1 MGLDFL
7 RSDLVLFNYY
17 SFGSLL
23 VTITTFFLAV
33 FFLSL
38 KRKTVATYHLGIAF
52 LVFGLFE
59 IGYFMAAFYYHPIAA
74 YHRWLTGCLILPT
87 ITHFT
92 QFFIRYPNNYN
103 KKFGFWMMVFQHL
116 LGFVVACFFIY
127 LTFISEKIYHFTA
140 HHWDFNALI
149 ASKYLALLIA
159 LYSVIAFIIVPSWR
173 IITDKERK
181 RFAIFLFSL
190 GFMIA
195 AFYPNIANVLSRDG
209 YMERST
215 YMTSNVIFF
224 IAAFSVVVIVF
235 INSSTEKTTFMVKIV
250 GVTLFTICLIMQALV
265 FISNQDKESEYDSL
279 HIVNSERVLES
290 GRSNGDVQYALRYDG
305 KTGELI
311 TDNYDSKYGL
321 DLSLV
326 KVDLQ
331 NTLIYEEIAALK
343 ENNFREHL
351 KVILDGSPEY
361 FAGHR
366 DTIYKFVK
374 ENSSLSSGD
383 LKKAL
388 LKYAEDLN
396 RDAFVNT
403 NKLQGINSDSFCE
416 QGKSYLEK
424 NKDLESYK
432 NGILKNLEECIWKG
446 KKISGKELK
455 AEFLKYFSYFK
466 PAETR
471 HYRRSVDGFGHHVA
485 FMKYVPSKKQVVE
498 LGFSYKKYR
507 EFVHPT
513 SVKQTIIL
521 FVVIFV
527 VLVLFPLFFKS
538 SLVNPLNN
546 LLSGV
551 EKVNKG
557 DLDVRV
563 PVKVRDEIGFLAD
576 SFNSMVS
583 SIKQAR
589 RELQDYAEN
598 LEEKVKERTQEVQE
612 KMEEVQ
618 RLKIQQDGDYFLTSL
633 LAKPLFYNANK
644 SKLVHTEFMLKQKKQ
659 FEFRGKHSDLG
670 GDICITGN
678 LRLGVPGNYKRY
690 TMVMNGDAMGKSM
703 QGAGGALVMGVV
715 MNSIMAR
722 SAANNR
728 ILDKTPSEWLK
739 DVYNEIHSVF
749 KSFNGSMVISAA
761 IFLIEEETGKCFYF
775 NAEHPFTVLYRDGK
789 ASFLE
794 TGLQLRKLGLD
805 SEFDF
810 QVQNFELK
818 KGDVLILGSDGRDDI
833 DLTSEDTVRTINE
846 DENLFLLNVENG
858 KGNLEDIETEICKH
872 GELTD
877 DLSLLKVEFQAEA
890 KKDELDEM
898 FTSGDRIDVA
908 LNPDVIYEDA
918 KQLYKNGKID
928 QALELLKAGYTND
941 TANQK
946 INKLLG
952 LLSFKGKDYTT
963 AIEVLNNYLKT
974 DPGLHEYWFY
984 LSIANKKVGKYE
996 QALEASLKL
1005 NDIQPDN
1012 LSNLVNLSDIY
1023 RLMDQFDLAEK
1034 MARKLIHLDPGNQN
1048 GERLLKLIERDR
1060 A

>member
-7 RSDLVLFNYY
+7 GSDLVLFNYY

-23 VTITTFFLAV
+23 VTITTFFLAA
-33 FFLSL
+33 FFNSL
-38 KRKTVATYHLGIAF
+38 RRKTVATYHLGIGF
-52 LVFGLFE
+52 FILGFFE
-59 IGYFMAAFYYHPIAA
+59 IGYFFAAFYYHPIAA
-74 YHRWLTGCLILPT
+74 YHRWLTGCLILPS
-87 ITHFT
+87 IAHFT
-92 QFFIRYPNNYN
+92 QFFIRYPSNNN
-103 KKFGFWMMVFQHL
+103 KRLAFWILVAEHIIGFI
-116 LGFVVACFFIY
+116 VACLFIY
-127 LTFISEKIYHFTA
+127 FTFISERIYHFTA
-140 HHWDFNALI
+140 HHWDFNALG
-149 ASKYLALLIA
+149 ASRYLAFIIA
-159 LYSVIAFIIVPSWR
+159 AYSVIAFIIVPVWR
-173 IITDKERK
+173 ITTDKENK
-181 RFAIFLFSL
+181 RFAIFLFAF
-190 GFMIA
+190 GFIIA

-209 YMERST
+209 VMDRST

-224 IAAFSVVVIVF
+224 IAAFSVVAIVF
-235 INSSTEKTTFMVKIV
+235 INNSTERTTFMVKIV
-250 GVTLFTICLIMQALV
+250 GITLFTICLIMQALV
-265 FISNQDKESEYDSL
+265 FISNQDKESEFDSL
-279 HIVNSERVLES
+279 HIVNSERVLEN
-290 GRSNGDVQYALRYDG
+290 GRKNEEVQYILRYEE
-305 KTGELI
+305 KAGELN
-311 TDNYDSKYGL
+311 TADYDSKYGI
-321 DLSLV
+321 DLSSV

-343 ENNFREHL
+343 EDNFRENL
-351 KVILDGSPEY
+351 KFILDSSPEY
-361 FAGHR
+361 FSGYKDA
-366 DTIYKFVK
+366 IYKFIK
-374 ENSSLSSGD
+374 SNSSLPVKD
-383 LKKAL
+383 LKAAL
-388 LKYAEDLN
+388 MDYAEKLN
-396 RDAFVNT
+396 KDAFVNT
-403 NKLQGINSDSFCE
+403 NKLQGIRADHFCE
-416 QGKSYLEK
+416 EGRAYLEK
-424 NKDLESYK
+424 NKDLESFR
-432 NGILKNLEECIWKG
+432 NGILKNLNGCSWKG
-446 KKISGKELK
+446 KELSGKELK

-471 HYRRSVDGFGHHVA
+471 HYRRSMDGSGHHVA
-485 FMKYVPSKKQVVE
+485 FMKYIPSKKQVVE
-498 LGFSYKKYR
+498 LGFSYKRYR
-507 EFVHPT
+507 DFMHPT

-557 DLDVRV
+557 DLDVQV
-563 PVKVRDEIGFLAD
+563 PVKVKDEIGFLAD

-618 RLKIQQDGDYFLTSL
+618 RLKVQQDGDYFLTSL

-644 SKLVHTEFMLKQKKQ
+644 SKLVQTEFVLKQKKQ

-670 GDICITGN
+670 GDICVTGN
-678 LRLGVPGNYKRY
+678 LRLGTPESYKRY

-728 ILDKTPSEWLK
+728 IMDKSPSEWLE
-739 DVYNEIHSVF
+739 DVYYEIHSVF
-749 KSFNGSMVISAA
+749 KSFNGSMVISAT

-775 NAEHPFTVLYRDGK
+775 NAEHPFSVLYRDGK

-794 TGLQLRKLGLD
+794 EGLQLRKLGLD

-810 QVQNFELK
+810 KVRNFDLK
-818 KGDVLILGSDGRDDI
+818 RGDVLILGSDGRDDI
-833 DLTSEDTVRTINE
+833 DLTPEETVRTINE
-846 DENLFLLNVENG
+846 DENLFLLNVEKG
-858 KGNLEDIETEICKH
+858 RGNLEDIEAEIRKY

-877 DLSLLKVEFQAEA
+877 DLSLLKVEFQTEK

-898 FTSGDRIDVA
+898 FTGGDRIEVA
-908 LNPDVIYEDA
+908 LNPDAIYEDA
-918 KQLYKNGKID
+918 KQLYKNGKVE
-928 QALELLKAGYTND
+928 QALDLLKTGYTHD

-952 LLSFKGKDYTT
+952 LLSFKGKDYST

-996 QALEASLKL
+996 QALQASLKL
-1005 NDIQPDN
+1005 RDIQPDN

-1023 RLMDQFDLAEK
+1023 RLMDQFDLAEEV
-1034 MARKLIHLDPGNQN
+1034 AQKLMHLDPGNQN

>member
-7 RSDLVLFNYY
+7 GSDLVLFNYY

-23 VTITTFFLAV
+23 VTITTFFLAA
-33 FFLSL
+33 FFNSL
-38 KRKTVATYHLGIAF
+38 RRKTVATYHLGIGF
-52 LVFGLFE
+52 FILGFFE
-59 IGYFMAAFYYHPIAA
+59 IGYFFAALFYHPLAA
-74 YHRWLTGCLILPT
+74 YHRWLTGCLILPS
-87 ITHFT
+87 IAHFT
-92 QFFIRYPNNYN
+92 QFFLRYPNNNN
-103 KKFGFWMMVFQHL
+103 KRLASWVLIAEHIIGII
-116 LGFVVACFFIY
+116 VACLFIY
-127 LTFISEKIYHFTA
+127 FTYISERIYHFTA
-140 HHWDFNALI
+140 HHWDFNALG
-149 ASKYLALLIA
+149 ASRYLAFIIA
-159 LYSVIAFIIVPSWR
+159 AYSVIAFILVPAWR
-173 IITDKERK
+173 IITDKEKK
-181 RFAIFLFSL
+181 RFAIFLFAF
-190 GFMIA
+190 GFIIA

-209 YMERST
+209 VMDRST

-224 IAAFSVVVIVF
+224 IAAFSVVAIVF
-235 INSSTEKTTFMVKIV
+235 INNSTERTTFMVKIV
-250 GVTLFTICLIMQALV
+250 GITLFTICLIMQALV
-265 FISNQDKESEYDSL
+265 FISNQDKEAEYNSL
-279 HIVNSERVLES
+279 HVVNSERVLEN
-290 GRSNGDVQYALRYDG
+290 GRKNNEVQYILRYEE
-305 KTGELI
+305 KTGDLI
-311 TDNYDSKYGL
+311 TTDYDFKYGI
-321 DLSLV
+321 DLSSV

-343 ENNFREHL
+343 EDNFRENL
-351 KVILDGSPEY
+351 KFILDSSPEY
-361 FAGHR
+361 FSGYKDA
-366 DTIYKFVK
+366 IYKFLKSNSALPVK
-374 ENSSLSSGD
+374 D
-383 LKKAL
+383 LKIAL
-388 LKYAEDLN
+388 LDHAEKLN
-396 RDAFVNT
+396 KDAFVST
-403 NKLQGINSDSFCE
+403 NKLQGIRADHFCE
-416 QGKSYLEK
+416 EGRSYLEK
-424 NKDLESYK
+424 NKDLESFR
-432 NGILKNLEECIWKG
+432 NGILKNLNGCSWKG
-446 KKISGKELK
+446 KELSGKELK
-455 AEFLKYFSYFK
+455 AEFLKYFGYFK
-466 PAETR
+466 AAETR
-471 HYRRSVDGFGHHVA
+471 HYRRSMDGAGHHVA
-485 FMKYVPSKKQVVE
+485 FMKYIPAKKQVVE
-498 LGFSYKKYR
+498 LGFSYKRYR
-507 EFVHPT
+507 EFMHPT

-521 FVVIFV
+521 LVVIFV

-557 DLDVRV
+557 DLDVQV

-618 RLKIQQDGDYFLTSL
+618 RLKVQQDGDYFLTSL

-644 SKLVHTEFMLKQKKQ
+644 SKLVQTEFVLKQKKQ

-670 GDICITGN
+670 GDICVTGN
-678 LRLGVPGNYKRY
+678 LRLGTPENYKRY

-728 ILDKTPSEWLK
+728 ILEKTPSEWLE

-749 KSFNGSMVISAA
+749 KSFNGSMVISAT

-794 TGLQLRKLGLD
+794 EGLQLRKLGLD

-810 QVQNFELK
+810 KIRYFDLK
-818 KGDVLILGSDGRDDI
+818 KGDILILGSDGRDDI
-833 DLTSEDTVRTINE
+833 DLTPEETVRTINE
-846 DENLFLLNVENG
+846 DENLFLQNVEKG
-858 KGNLEDIETEICKH
+858 RGNLEDIEAEIRKY

-877 DLSLLKVEFQAEA
+877 DLSLLKVEFQTEK

-898 FTSGDRIDVA
+898 FTGGDRIEVV
-908 LNPDVIYEDA
+908 LNPDTIYEDA
-918 KQLYKNGKID
+918 KQLYKNGKVE
-928 QALELLKAGYTND
+928 QALELLKTGYTHD

-952 LLSFKGKDYTT
+952 LLSFKGKDYST

-996 QALEASLKL
+996 QALQASLKL
-1005 NDIQPDN
+1005 RDIQPDN

-1023 RLMDQFDLAEK
+1023 RLMDQFDLAEEV
-1034 MARKLIHLDPGNQN
+1034 AQKLMHLDPGNQN

>member
-7 RSDLVLFNYY
+7 RSDLILFNYY

-23 VTITTFFLAV
+23 VTFTTFFLAV
-33 FFLSL
+33 FFISL
-38 KRKTVATYHLGIAF
+38 RRKTVATYHLGIAF
-52 LVFGLFE
+52 FIFGFFE
-59 IGYFMAAFYYHPIAA
+59 IGYFLAAFYYHPIAA
-74 YHRWLTGCLILPT
+74 YHRWLTGCLILPAV
-87 ITHFT
+87 THFT
-92 QFFIRYPNNYN
+92 QFFIRYPSNYN
-103 KKFGFWMMVFQHL
+103 KKLGTWVMISQHIL
-116 LGFVVACFFIY
+116 SFILACIFIY
-127 LTFISEKIYHFTA
+127 LTYISEKIYHFTA
-140 HHWDFNALI
+140 HHWDFNAL
-149 ASKYLALLIA
+149 ASSRYLAFMIA
-159 LYSVIAFIIVPSWR
+159 FYCVIAFIIVPIWR
-173 IITDKERK
+173 IITDKDKK
-181 RFAIFLFSL
+181 RFAIFLFAI

-209 YMERST
+209 VMERST

-235 INSSTEKTTFMVKIV
+235 INNSTERTTFMVKIV
-250 GVTLFTICLIMQALV
+250 GITLFTICLIMQALV
-265 FISNQDKESEYDSL
+265 YISNQDKESEYDSL
-279 HIVNSERVLES
+279 HLVNSERVLES
-290 GRSNGDVQYALRYDG
+290 GRTNDEVQYILSYDE
-305 KTGELI
+305 KSGELV
-311 TDNYDSKYGL
+311 TSDYDPKYAL

-343 ENNFREHL
+343 EDNFRENL
-351 KVILDGSPEY
+351 KSILDSSPEY
-361 FAGHR
+361 FAGYK
-366 DTIYKFVK
+366 DSIFKFVK
-374 ENSSLSSGD
+374 ENSSLKSKD
-383 LKKAL
+383 LKIAILAL
-388 LKYAEDLN
+388 AEKLN
-396 RDAFVNT
+396 KDAFVNT
-403 NKLQGINSDSFCE
+403 NKLQGIRSESFCE
-416 QGKSYLEK
+416 DGKSYLEK
-424 NKDLESYK
+424 NKELESFK
-432 NGILKNLEECIWKG
+432 NGILKNLDGCKWKG
-446 KKISGKELK
+446 KEISGKELK
-455 AEFLKYFSYFK
+455 AEILKYFSYFK

-471 HYRRSVDGFGHHVA
+471 HYRRSVDGLGHHVA
-485 FMKYVPSKKQVVE
+485 FMKYLPAKKQVVE

-507 EFVHPT
+507 EFMHPT

-521 FVVIFV
+521 LVVIFV

-538 SLVNPLNN
+538 SLVNPLNS

-557 DLDVRV
+557 DLDVQV

-618 RLKIQQDGDYFLTSL
+618 RLKVQQDGDYFLTSL

-644 SKLVHTEFMLKQKKQ
+644 SKLVNTEFVLKQKKQ

-670 GDICITGN
+670 GDICVTGN
-678 LRLGVPGNYKRY
+678 LRLGTPDSYKRY
-690 TMVMNGDAMGKSM
+690 TMAMNGDAMGKSM

-728 ILDKTPSEWLK
+728 ILDKTPVEWLSE
-739 DVYNEIHSVF
+739 VYQEIHSVF
-749 KSFNGSMVISAA
+749 KSFNGSMVISAT
-761 IFLIEEETGKCFYF
+761 IFLIEEETGKCSYF

-794 TGLQLRKLGLD
+794 EGLQLRKLGLD

-810 QVQNFELK
+810 QIRTFELK

-833 DLTSEDTVRTINE
+833 DLTPEETVRTINE
-846 DENLFLLNVENG
+846 DENLFLRNVEKG
-858 KGNLEDIETEICKH
+858 KGNLEDIEVEIRKY

-877 DLSLLKVEFQAEA
+877 DLSMLKVEFQLEK

-898 FTSGDRIDVA
+898 FTGGDRIEVA
-908 LNPDVIYEDA
+908 LNPDAIYEDA
-918 KQLYKNGKID
+918 KQLYKNGKVD
-928 QALELLKAGYTND
+928 QALELLKTGYTHD

-952 LLSFKGKDYTT
+952 LLSFKGKDYST
-963 AIEVLNNYLKT
+963 AIEVLDNYLKT

-984 LSIANKKVGKYE
+984 LSIANKKVGKYDH
-996 QALEASLKL
+996 ALHASLKL
-1005 NDIQPDN
+1005 KEIQPDN
-1012 LSNLVNLSDIY
+1012 LSNLINLSDIY
-1023 RLMDQFDLAEK
+1023 RLMDQFDLAEEVANQI
-1034 MARKLIHLDPGNQN
+1034 MHLDPGNQN

>member
-7 RSDLVLFNYY
+7 RSDLILFNYY

-23 VTITTFFLAV
+23 VTFTTFFLAV
-33 FFLSL
+33 FFISL
-38 KRKTVATYHLGIAF
+38 RRKTVATYHLGIGF
-52 LVFGLFE
+52 FILGFFE
-59 IGYFMAAFYYHPIAA
+59 IGYFLAAFYYHPLAA
-74 YHRWLTGCLILPT
+74 YHRWLTGGLILPA
-87 ITHFT
+87 ITHFA
-92 QFFIRYPNNYN
+92 QFFIRYPSNYN
-103 KKFGFWMMVFQHL
+103 KKIGTWLLYSQHVL
-116 LGFVVACFFIY
+116 SFFVACAFIY
-127 LTFISEKIYHFTA
+127 LTYISEKIYHFTA
-140 HHWDFNALI
+140 HHWDFNAL
-149 ASKYLALLIA
+149 ASSRYLAFSIA
-159 LYSVIAFIIVPSWR
+159 FYSVIAFIIVPIWR
-173 IITDKERK
+173 IITDKDKK
-181 RFAIFLFSL
+181 RFAIFLFAV

-209 YMERST
+209 VMERST
-215 YMTSNVIFF
+215 YMTSTLIFF
-224 IAAFSVVVIVF
+224 IAAFSVVAIVF
-235 INSSTEKTTFMVKIV
+235 INNSTERTTFMVKIV
-250 GVTLFTICLIMQALV
+250 GITLFTICLIMQALV
-265 FISNQDKESEYDSL
+265 YISNQDKEAEYDSL
-279 HIVNSERVLES
+279 HLVNSERVLES
-290 GRSNGDVQYALRYDG
+290 GRTNDEVQYILRYDE
-305 KTGELI
+305 KSGELVT
-311 TDNYDSKYGL
+311 TDYDSKYGL
-321 DLSLV
+321 DVSLV

-331 NTLIYEEIAALK
+331 NTLIYEEIAGLK
-343 ENNFREHL
+343 EDNFRENL
-351 KVILDGSPEY
+351 KNILDSSPEY
-361 FAGHR
+361 FAGYK
-366 DTIYKFVK
+366 DAIFKFVK
-374 ENSSLSSGD
+374 DNSSLKSKE
-383 LKKAL
+383 LKAAVL
-388 LKYAEDLN
+388 AQADRLN
-396 RDAFVNT
+396 KDAFVNT
-403 NKLQGINSDSFCE
+403 NKLQGIRPESFCE
-416 QGKSYLEK
+416 DGRSYLEK
-424 NKDLESYK
+424 NKELESFK
-432 NGILKNLEECIWKG
+432 TGILKNLDGCKWKG
-446 KKISGKELK
+446 KEVSGKELK
-455 AEFLKYFSYFK
+455 AEILKYFSYFK
-466 PAETR
+466 PAQTR
-471 HYRRSVDGFGHHVA
+471 HYRRSVDGMGHHVA
-485 FMKYVPSKKQVVE
+485 FMKYLPAKKQVVE

-507 EFVHPT
+507 EFMHPT

-521 FVVIFV
+521 LAVIFV

-557 DLDVRV
+557 DLDVVV

-618 RLKIQQDGDYFLTSL
+618 RLKVQQDGDYFLTSL

-644 SKLVHTEFMLKQKKQ
+644 SKLVSTEFILKQKKQ

-670 GDICITGN
+670 GDICVTGN
-678 LRLGVPGNYKRY
+678 LRLGTPDSYKRY
-690 TMVMNGDAMGKSM
+690 TMAMNGDAMGKSM

-728 ILDKTPSEWLK
+728 ILDKTPTEWLSE
-739 DVYNEIHSVF
+739 VYQEIHSVF
-749 KSFNGSMVISAA
+749 KSFNGSMVISAT

-794 TGLQLRKLGLD
+794 EGLQLRKLGLD

-810 QVQNFELK
+810 QIRTFELK

-833 DLTSEDTVRTINE
+833 DLTPEETVRTINE
-846 DENLFLLNVENG
+846 DENLFLRNVEKG
-858 KGNLEDIETEICKH
+858 KGNLEDIEVEIRKY

-877 DLSLLKVEFQAEA
+877 DLSMLKVEFQLEK

-898 FTSGDRIDVA
+898 FTGGDRIEVA
-908 LNPDVIYEDA
+908 LNPDAIYEDA
-918 KQLYKNGKID
+918 KQLYKNGKVE
-928 QALELLKAGYTND
+928 QALELLKTGYTHD

-963 AIEVLNNYLKT
+963 AIEVLDNYLKT

-984 LSIANKKVGKYE
+984 LSIANKKVGKYDH
-996 QALEASLKL
+996 ALQASLKL
-1005 NDIQPDN
+1005 KDIQPDN
-1012 LSNLVNLSDIY
+1012 LSNLINLSDIY
-1023 RLMDQFDLAEK
+1023 RLMDQFDLAEEVANQI
-1034 MARKLIHLDPGNQN
+1034 MHLDPGNQN

>member
-7 RSDLVLFNYY
+7 RSDLILFNYY

-23 VTITTFFLAV
+23 VTITTFFLAA
-33 FFLSL
+33 FFISL

-74 YHRWLTGCLILPT
+74 YHRWMTGCLILPAV
-87 ITHFT
+87 THFT
-92 QFFIRYPNNYN
+92 QFFIRYPGNVN
-103 KKFGFWMMVFQHL
+103 KKIGFWVMIFEHV
-116 LGFVVACFFIY
+116 LGLIVACFFIY

-149 ASKYLALLIA
+149 ASKYLAFIIA
-159 LYSVIAFIIVPSWR
+159 FYCIIAFIVVPAWR
-173 IITDKERK
+173 IITDKEKK
-181 RFAIFLFSL
+181 RFAIFLFSI

-195 AFYPNIANVLSRDG
+195 AFYPNISNVLSRDG

-224 IAAFSVVVIVF
+224 IAAFSVVVIAF
-235 INSSTEKTTFMVKIV
+235 INNSTERTTFMVKIV
-250 GVTLFTICLIMQALV
+250 GITLFTICLIMQALV

-279 HIVNSERVLES
+279 HLVNSERVLE
-290 GRSNGDVQYALRYDG
+290 GGQKNNEVQYTLRYDE

-311 TDNYDSKYGL
+311 TTDYDSKYGL
-321 DLSLV
+321 DLTLV

-343 ENNFREHL
+343 EDNFRENL
-351 KVILDGSPEY
+351 KLILDGSPEY
-361 FAGHR
+361 FAGYK
-366 DTIYKFVK
+366 DAIYKFVK
-374 ENSSLSSGD
+374 ENSSLNSKE

-388 LKYAEDLN
+388 LKHAEKLN
-396 RDAFVNT
+396 KDAFVNT
-403 NKLQGINSDSFCE
+403 NKLQGISPDSFCE
-416 QGKSYLEK
+416 EGKSYLEK
-424 NKDLESYK
+424 SKDLESFK
-432 NGILKNLEECIWKG
+432 NGIFKNLDGCSWKG
-446 KKISGKELK
+446 KSVSGKELK

-471 HYRRSVDGFGHHVA
+471 HYRRSLDGLGHHVA
-485 FMKYVPSKKQVVE
+485 FMKYIPAKKQVVE

-507 EFVHPT
+507 EFMHPT

-521 FVVIFV
+521 FAVIFV

-538 SLVNPLNN
+538 SLVDPLNN

-557 DLDVRV
+557 DLDVQV

-618 RLKIQQDGDYFLTSL
+618 RLKVQQDGDYFLTSL

-644 SKLVHTEFMLKQKKQ
+644 SKLVHTEFTLKQKKQ

-670 GDICITGN
+670 GDICVTGN
-678 LRLGVPGNYKRY
+678 LRLGTQESYKRY
-690 TMVMNGDAMGKSM
+690 TMAMNGDAMGKSM

-728 ILDKTPSEWLK
+728 ILNKTPSEWLSE
-739 DVYNEIHSVF
+739 VYQEIHSVF
-749 KSFNGSMVISAA
+749 KSFNGSMVISAVV
-761 IFLIEEETGKCFYF
+761 FLIEEETGKCFYF
-775 NAEHPFTVLYRDGK
+775 NAEHPFSVLYRDGK

-794 TGLQLRKLGLD
+794 EGLQLRKLGLD

-810 QVQNFELK
+810 EVKNFELK
-818 KGDVLILGSDGRDDI
+818 KGDILILGSDGRDDI
-833 DLTSEDTVRTINE
+833 DLTPEETVRTINE
-846 DENLFLLNVENG
+846 DENLFLRNVEKG
-858 KGNLEDIETEICKH
+858 KGVLEDIESEIRKY

-877 DLSLLKVEFQAEA
+877 DLSLLKIEFQVEK

-898 FTSGDRIDVA
+898 FTGGDRIEVA

-918 KQLYKNGKID
+918 KQLYKAGKVE
-928 QALELLKAGYTND
+928 QALELLKTGYTHD

-963 AIEVLNNYLKT
+963 AIEVLSNYLKT

-996 QALEASLKL
+996 QALQASLKL
-1005 NDIQPDN
+1005 RDIQPEN

-1023 RLMDQFDLAEK
+1023 RLTDQFDLAEEV
-1034 MARKLIHLDPGNQN
+1034 ARKLMHLDPGNQN

>member
-343 ENNFREHL
+343 ENNFRENL

-858 KGNLEDIETEICKH
+858 KGNLEDIETEIRKH

-908 LNPDVIYEDA
+908 LNPDMIYEDA

-928 QALELLKAGYTND
+928 QALELLKTGYTND

-1034 MARKLIHLDPGNQN
+1034 VARKLIHLDPGNQN

>member
-7 RSDLVLFNYY
+7 RSDLILFNYY

-23 VTITTFFLAV
+23 VTITTFFLAA
-33 FFLSL
+33 FFISL

-74 YHRWLTGCLILPT
+74 YHRWMTGCLILPAV
-87 ITHFT
+87 THFT
-92 QFFIRYPNNYN
+92 QFFIRYPGNVN
-103 KKFGFWMMVFQHL
+103 KKIGFWVMIFEHV
-116 LGFVVACFFIY
+116 LGFIVACFFIY

-149 ASKYLALLIA
+149 ASKYLAFIIA
-159 LYSVIAFIIVPSWR
+159 FYCSIAFIVVPAWR
-173 IITDKERK
+173 IVTDKEKK
-181 RFAIFLFSL
+181 RFAIFLFSI

-195 AFYPNIANVLSRDG
+195 AFYPNISNVLSRDG

-235 INSSTEKTTFMVKIV
+235 INNSTERTTFMVKIV
-250 GVTLFTICLIMQALV
+250 GITLFTICLIMQALV

-279 HIVNSERVLES
+279 HLVNSERVLES
-290 GRSNGDVQYALRYDG
+290 GRTNNDVQYTLRYDE

-311 TDNYDSKYGL
+311 TTDYDSKYGL
-321 DLSLV
+321 DLTLV

-343 ENNFREHL
+343 EDNFRENL
-351 KVILDGSPEY
+351 KIILDGSPEY
-361 FAGHR
+361 FAGYK
-366 DTIYKFVK
+366 DAIYKFVK
-374 ENSSLSSGD
+374 ENSSLNSKD

-388 LKYAEDLN
+388 LKHAEKLN
-396 RDAFVNT
+396 KDAFVNT
-403 NKLQGINSDSFCE
+403 NKLQGISPDSFCE
-416 QGKSYLEK
+416 EGKSYLEK
-424 NKDLESYK
+424 SKELESFK
-432 NGILKNLEECIWKG
+432 NGIYKNLEGCVWKG
-446 KKISGKELK
+446 KNISGKELK

-471 HYRRSVDGFGHHVA
+471 HYRRSLDGYGHHVA
-485 FMKYVPSKKQVVE
+485 FMKYIPSKKQVVE

-507 EFVHPT
+507 EFMHPT

-521 FVVIFV
+521 FAVIFV

-538 SLVNPLNN
+538 SLVDPLNN

-557 DLDVRV
+557 DLDVQV

-618 RLKIQQDGDYFLTSL
+618 RLKVQQDGDYFLTSL

-644 SKLVHTEFMLKQKKQ
+644 SKLVHTEFTLKQKKQ

-670 GDICITGN
+670 GDICVSGN
-678 LRLGVPGNYKRY
+678 LRLGTPESYKRY
-690 TMVMNGDAMGKSM
+690 TMAMNGDAMGKSM

-728 ILDKTPSEWLK
+728 ILEKTPSEWLAE
-739 DVYNEIHSVF
+739 VYQEIHSVF
-749 KSFNGSMVISAA
+749 KSFNGSMVISAV

-775 NAEHPFTVLYRDGK
+775 NAEHPFSVLYRDGK

-794 TGLQLRKLGLD
+794 EGLQLRKLGLD

-810 QVQNFELK
+810 EVRTFELK
-818 KGDVLILGSDGRDDI
+818 KGDTLILGSDGRDDI
-833 DLTSEDTVRTINE
+833 DLTPEETVRTINE
-846 DENLFLLNVENG
+846 DENLFLRNVEKG
-858 KGNLEDIETEICKH
+858 KGVLEDIETEIRKY

-877 DLSLLKVEFQAEA
+877 DLSLLKIEFQTER

-898 FTSGDRIDVA
+898 FTGGDRIEVA

-918 KQLYKNGKID
+918 KQLYKTGKVD
-928 QALELLKAGYTND
+928 QALELLKTGYTHD

-996 QALEASLKL
+996 QALQASLKL
-1005 NDIQPDN
+1005 KDIQPEN
-1012 LSNLVNLSDIY
+1012 LSNLINLSDIY
-1023 RLMDQFDLAEK
+1023 RLTDQFDLAEEV
-1034 MARKLIHLDPGNQN
+1034 ARRLMHLDPGNQN